1 MIIRFPGYLHPEKNS
16 FWHAGKHYRDLKT
29 MLRDLTEDEI
39 AKMTAWHLKRGLG
52 RQLAGSTAP
61 QSEAEAGMT
70 VFRRSRRTMAAEQM
84 QQPVAILN
92 NSDRQIELSR

>member
-52 RQLAGSTAP
+52 KGSWQAALLLNPKLRQA
-61 QSEAEAGMT
+61 
-70 VFRRSRRTMAAEQM
+70 
-84 QQPVAILN
+84 
-92 NSDRQIELSR
+92 